1 MNCGSIGFKVNIMN
15 NSSVGCDQV
24 EDENILTDEITDRA
38 LEAAASGPT
47 VTLTLSIV
55 LFACQFCPSDRAF
68 RIIHETRSRWSNP
81 SAACPKTASLT
92 GLDTTCYALPRGSA
106 TNRVASP
113 IFRRIK
119 T

>member
-1 MNCGSIGFKVNIMN
+1 MN

-68 RIIHETRSRWSNP
+68 NSSTKPVPDGRTRQLHAEDSIADGP
-81 SAACPKTASLT
+81 
-92 GLDTTCYALPRGSA
+92 GH
-106 TNRVASP
+106 
-113 IFRRIK
+113 
-119 T
+119 